1 MISALSAHAWLRRE
15 LHVSKNKDHME
26 DDYQSI
32 GILIVYFELRQRG
45 IRARQEFIDLNILHQ
60 IKQRRV
66 QTALA
71 ANSD

>member
-1 MISALSAHAWLRRE
+1 
-15 LHVSKNKDHME
+15 ME